1 MLWVFGLG
9 AMGDTNRAKGME
21 YEKKAEKRLTGW
33 GLFGSTHKYEDAA
46 DLFEKAGNAYKLA
59 KAWDEAAN
67 VYTKLAN
74 CQLKLD
80 SKHEAAAA
88 YVDAANAYK
97 KKPDTNQC
105 VGMMNMAIHMFEE
118 IGRLSMAAK
127 HYKDIAEIYEK
138 EENYLKAIEYYEKAA
153 DLYSGENVDSTS
165 NQCKLKVAQ
174 YAAQMKQYDKA
185 IQIYEEVAK
194 HSMNNNL
201 LKYSVKGY
209 LLNAGLC
216 QICGSDD
223 VKVENAIQNYQDL
236 DPTFSGTRECKFL
249 QDLAAAIVEGDTDK
263 FTDVVKE
270 FDSMSRLDQWKTTLL
285 LRAKNDL
292 KDKSQ
297 DEILV

>member
-1 MLWVFGLG
+1 
-9 AMGDTNRAKGME
+9 MGDNRAKGADF
-21 YEKKAEKRLTGW
+21 EKKAEKKLTGW
-33 GLFGSTHKYEDAA
+33 ALFGNKYEDAA
-46 DLFEKAGNAYKLA
+46 DLLEKAGNAYKLA

-67 VYTKLAN
+67 VYIKLAE
-74 CQLKLD
+74 CHLKLD

-97 KKPDTNQC
+97 KKPNSLEA
-105 VGMMNMAIHMFEE
+105 VKMLNMAIQMFED

-127 HYKDIAEIYEK
+127 HYKDIADIYET
-138 EENYLKAIEYYEKAA
+138 EEDFGKAMEYYEKAA
-153 DLYSGENVDSTS
+153 DLYSGENVESTS

-174 YAAQMKQYDKA
+174 YAAQTERYDRA

-194 HSMNNNL
+194 NSMNNNL

-216 QICGSDD
+216 QICGKDI
-223 VKVENAIQNYQDL
+223 VAVQNALESYQEL

-249 QDLAAAIVEGDTDK
+249 QDLAAAIDEMDVVA

-270 FDSMSRLDQWKTTLL
+270 FDSMSRLVSLMIYLGFGNMILIIKKVQGICECH
-285 LRAKNDL
+285 LRN
-292 KDKSQ
+292 
-297 DEILV
+297 

>member
-1 MLWVFGLG
+1 
-9 AMGDTNRAKGME
+9 MGDNRAKGVE
-21 YEKKAEKRLTGW
+21 YEKKAEKRLSGW
-33 GLFGSTHKYEDAA
+33 GLFGSTHKFEDAA
-46 DLFEKAGNAYKLA
+46 ELFEKAGNAYKLA

-67 VYTKLAN
+67 VYIKLAN

-97 KKPDTNQC
+97 KKPDSQAA
-105 VGMMNMAIHMFEE
+105 VRMMIMAIQMFED

-127 HYKDIAEIYEK
+127 HYKDIADIYEK
-138 EENYLKAIEYYEKAA
+138 EEDYPKAMEYYDKAA

-174 YAAQMKQYDKA
+174 YAAQLEQYDKA
-185 IQIYEEVAK
+185 IAIYEAIAK

-216 QICGSDD
+216 QLCGNDD
-223 VKVENAIQNYQDL
+223 IKVENAIQYYQEL

-249 QDLAAAIVEGDTDK
+249 QDLAAATAEVDVDK

-285 LRAKNDL
+285 LRAKNALKNKEQNDDEDL
-292 KDKSQ
+292 T
-297 DEILV
+297 

>member
-1 MLWVFGLG
+1 
-9 AMGDTNRAKGME
+9 MGDNRAKGVDF
-21 YEKKAEKRLTGW
+21 EKKAEKKLAGW
-33 GLFGSTHKYEDAA
+33 GLFGSTHKFEDAA
-46 DLFEKAGNAYKLA
+46 ELFEKAGNAYKLA

-67 VYTKLAN
+67 VYIKLAN

-97 KKPDTNQC
+97 KKPD
-105 VGMMNMAIHMFEE
+105 VHEAVRMMNMAIQMFEE

-127 HYKDIAEIYEK
+127 HYKDIADLYEK
-138 EENYLKAIEYYEKAA
+138 EEDYPKAMEYYDKAA
-153 DLYSGENVDSTS
+153 DLYSGENVDSTA

-174 YAAQMKQYDKA
+174 YAAQLEQYDKA
-185 IQIYEEVAK
+185 IKIYEAVAK
-194 HSMNNNL
+194 HSLNNNL

-216 QICGSDD
+216 QLCLNDD
-223 VKVENAIQNYQDL
+223 IKVENALQNYQEL

-249 QDLAAAIVEGDTDK
+249 QDLAAAIVEVDADK

-285 LRAKNDL
+285 LRAKNALKNKEQNDEEDL
-292 KDKSQ
+292 M
-297 DEILV
+297 

>member
-1 MLWVFGLG
+1 
-9 AMGDTNRAKGME
+9 MGDNRAKGVE
-21 YEKKAEKRLTGW
+21 YEKKAEKRLSGW
-33 GLFGSTHKYEDAA
+33 GLFGSTHKFEDAA
-46 DLFEKAGNAYKLA
+46 ELFEKAGNAYKLA

-67 VYTKLAN
+67 VYIKLAN

-97 KKPDTNQC
+97 KKPDSQAA
-105 VGMMNMAIHMFEE
+105 VRMMIMAIQMFED

-127 HYKDIAEIYEK
+127 HYKDIADIYEK
-138 EENYLKAIEYYEKAA
+138 EEDYPKAMEYYDKAA

-174 YAAQMKQYDKA
+174 YAAQLEQYDKA
-185 IQIYEEVAK
+185 IAIYEAIAK

-216 QICGSDD
+216 QLCGNDD
-223 VKVENAIQNYQDL
+223 IKVENAIQYYQEL

-249 QDLAAAIVEGDTDK
+249 QVFL
-263 FTDVVKE
+263 
-270 FDSMSRLDQWKTTLL
+270 DSCSLCHF
-285 LRAKNDL
+285 
-292 KDKSQ
+292 
-297 DEILV
+297 